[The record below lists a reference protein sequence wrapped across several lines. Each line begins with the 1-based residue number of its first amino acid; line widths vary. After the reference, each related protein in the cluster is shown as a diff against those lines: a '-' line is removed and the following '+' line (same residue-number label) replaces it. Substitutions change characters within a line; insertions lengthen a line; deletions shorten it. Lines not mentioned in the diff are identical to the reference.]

1 MPIRLALLARAYTR
15 PRPRLPQLPVLLP
28 TLNRR
33 IASNAVAPA
42 FGFQN
47 QLDLSADVREEE
59 QEAGAGGAG
68 GGSGAG
74 GGTGGS
80 PQRPERQ
87 SGGKDGKSSG
97 QGSSSGGGGGGGGP
111 TPPRGPAWDSAIATA
126 GGIIL
131 LTGAGL
137 CYHYWYKW
145 EVLRKMARAFAKG
158 YDPVLELAQA
168 TAKESD
174 GTPKKGVIRRKEQD
188 YVDKVINGEVSGE
201 YLLLMGPKGAGKT
214 SMLLHAMLENQA
226 DGCAMLEAHEDP
238 EVVRLRLGKALDF
251 EYNEDSFA
259 GLFQRRDPREA
270 GPILDI
276 ERALAKLEKVAI
288 RERRKRNRPLV
299 LIVQNAHFIHDD
311 EDGHALLHMLQQR
324 AEAWS
329 QSGVCTMV
337 FLTDNYW
344 VFDRL
349 RRNATR
355 MHVLSVR
362 DLTPHETFEYL
373 SGTHARHY
381 PDAEPITKAQSLRV
395 WDLIGGRLAYL
406 SKAVKRRDVEG
417 AARDLVAEETEWLH
431 SHLGLIPDH
440 DDDVMDEQKV
450 SSCSFLLFQHLAKI
464 AEDAAPLLSQAAQS
478 IEEPETDAETDE
490 AIELD
495 LLNVLPDELDPKVTY
510 REAREIMT
518 RPDYLVDLDAL
529 HVLSIDRYHNVRPD
543 SRLMLNVFRT
553 IAAEEDFQEKLDN
566 VRDRV
571 DAIESLHR
579 TRELTVKTGDADL
592 GGFLRLRIGDLLPQ
606 HEKVEEDEGD
616 GDSKV
621 SAPAAEI
628 PSPGSDH
635 EGERL
640 V

>member
-1 MPIRLALLARAYTR
+1 MHRLLPSAARARR
-15 PRPRLPQLPVLLP
+15 PHALRCRLPTRLVDA
-28 TLNRR
+28 RS

-47 QLDLSADVREEE
+47 QLDLSQDIREEE
-59 QEAGAGGAG
+59 QEPRRDPRRGAGAGGA
-68 GGSGAG
+68 
-74 GGTGGS
+74 
-80 PQRPERQ
+80 E
-87 SGGKDGKSSG
+87 SGGP
-97 QGSSSGGGGGGGGP
+97 SSGGGGAGGGP
-111 TPPRGPAWDSAIATA
+111 NPPKGPAWDSAIATA
-126 GGIIL
+126 GGIVL

-174 GTPKKGVIRRKEQD
+174 GKTPRKGIIRRKEQD
-188 YVDKVINGEVSGE
+188 YVDKVINGEISGE

-324 AEAWS
+324 AEAWA

-362 DLTPHETFEYL
+362 DLTPHETFQYL
-373 SGTHARHY
+373 EGTHARY
-381 PDAEPITKAQSLRV
+381 FPDAPPLTKAETLRV

-406 SKAVKRRDVEG
+406 SKAVKRRDVEQ

-464 AEDAAPLLSQAAQS
+464 AEEAAPLLAQAAQS
-478 IEEPETDAETDE
+478 IAEPQTDAETDE
-490 AIELD
+490 AIQLD
-495 LLNVLPDELDPKVTY
+495 LLNVLPRELDPKVTY

-529 HVLSIDRYHNVRPD
+529 HVLSIDRNHNVRPD
-543 SRLMLNVFRT
+543 SRLMLNVFRA

-579 TRELTVKTGDADL
+579 TRELTVKTGEGDL
-592 GGFLRLRIGDLLPQ
+592 GGFLRLRIGNLLPQ
-606 HEKVEEDEGD
+606 HEKVDEKEEEEKQDPKVAEAEPEMELEDQPD
-616 GDSKV
+616 GL
-621 SAPAAEI
+621 
-628 PSPGSDH
+628 
-635 EGERL
+635 RL

>member
-1 MPIRLALLARAYTR
+1 MAFRAVLGSQQLLRRR
-15 PRPRLPQLPVLLP
+15 PTLLLP
-28 TLNRR
+28 TRVPPTARR
-33 IASNAVAPA
+33 PIASNAVAPA
-42 FGFQN
+42 FGYQN

-59 QEAGAGGAG
+59 AESQSGKG
-68 GGSGAG
+68 GGGPS
-74 GGTGGS
+74 
-80 PQRPERQ
+80 
-87 SGGKDGKSSG
+87 SGG
-97 QGSSSGGGGGGGGP
+97 QGGGGGGGGP
-111 TPPRGPAWDSAIATA
+111 KPPRGPAWDSAIATA

-145 EVLRKMARAFAKG
+145 AVQRKMARAFAKG

-174 GTPKKGVIRRKEQD
+174 GTPRKGIIRRKEQD
-188 YVDKVINGEVSGE
+188 YVDKVINGEISGE

-259 GLFQRRDPREA
+259 GLFQRKDPREA

-362 DLTPHETFEYL
+362 DLTPHETFDYL
-373 SGTHARHY
+373 SGTHARHF
-381 PDAEPITKAQSLRV
+381 PDEPPISKAQSLRI
-395 WDLIGGRLAYL
+395 WDLIGGRLSYL

-464 AEDAAPLLSQAAQS
+464 AEDAAPLLAQAAQS
-478 IEEPETDAETDE
+478 IEEPQTDAETDE

-495 LLNVLPDELDPKVTY
+495 LLNVLPRELDPKVTY

-529 HVLSIDRYHNVRPD
+529 HVISIDRNHNVRPD
-543 SRLMLNVFRT
+543 SRLMLNVFRA
-553 IAAEEDFQEKLDN
+553 IAGEEDFQEKLDN

-579 TRELTVKTGDADL
+579 TRELTVKTGDGDL

-606 HEKVEEDEGD
+606 HEKVEEVE
-616 GDSKV
+616 DSKEPGRE
-621 SAPAAEI
+621 AENADANAADPED
-628 PSPGSDH
+628 GA
-635 EGERL
+635 RL

>member
-1 MPIRLALLARAYTR
+1 MHRSRPHSARLDPRFAPGFAYE
-15 PRPRLPQLPVLLP
+15 
-28 TLNRR
+28 
-33 IASNAVAPA
+33 
-42 FGFQN
+42 N
-47 QLDLSADVREEE
+47 QLDAGSDQSRDPAQPDGGQQLKGPEQPPNPKRRRE
-59 QEAGAGGAG
+59 
-68 GGSGAG
+68 
-74 GGTGGS
+74 
-80 PQRPERQ
+80 Q
-87 SGGKDGKSSG
+87 SGNGG
-97 QGSSSGGGGGGGGP
+97 SGGGGGGGGGGGDGGP
-111 TPPRGPAWDSAIATA
+111 KPAWDSAIATA
-126 GGIIL
+126 GGIVL
-131 LTGAGL
+131 LTAAGL

-168 TAKESD
+168 TSKESD
-174 GTPKKGVIRRKEQD
+174 GSTKKGIIRRKEQD
-188 YVDKVINGEVSGE
+188 YIDAVIDGKVSGE

-214 SMLLHAMLENQA
+214 SMLLSAMVDNQA

-288 RERRKRNRPLV
+288 RERKKRNRPLV

-324 AEAWS
+324 AEAWA

-337 FLTDNYW
+337 FLSDNYW
-344 VFDRL
+344 VYDRL

-362 DLTPHETFEYL
+362 DLTPSQTFEYL
-373 SGTHARHY
+373 AGTHARLY
-381 PDAEPITKAQSLRV
+381 PQAEAITPAQSLRV
-395 WDLIGGRLAYL
+395 WDLVGGRLAFL
-406 SKAVKRRDVEG
+406 SKVVKRRDVEQ
-417 AARDLVAEETEWLH
+417 AARELVDEEKEWLH

-450 SSCSFLLFQHLAKI
+450 SSCSFLLFQHFAKLGD
-464 AEDAAPLLSQAAQS
+464 AAAPLLAQAAQS
-478 IEEPETDAETDE
+478 IEEPQTDAETNH
-490 AIELD
+490 AIQLD

-510 REAREIMT
+510 REAREIQT

-529 HVLSIDRYHNVRPD
+529 HVVSIDRNHHVRPD
-543 SRLMLNVFRT
+543 SRLMLNVFRS
-553 IAAEEDFQEKLDN
+553 IAAEEGFQEKLDN

-579 TRELTVKTGDADL
+579 TRELTVKTGEGDL
-592 GGFLRLRIGDLLPQ
+592 GGFLRLRIGDLLPK
-606 HEKVEEDEGD
+606 HEKPDDGDDEGGPD
-616 GDSKV
+616 AED
-621 SAPAAEI
+621 PAEKD
-628 PSPGSDH
+628 P
-635 EGERL
+635 ERL